1 MLIIK
6 GKSFFVRRTCLAVIS
21 VFLISAKVMAVDVSL
36 TPDNETVLTV
46 KSPKDTKN
54 SKVADKATEST
65 KNDPKP
71 VQVALPVTVV
81 EAKSAKNTK
90 TSKDADKAAESKK
103 NDPKPLQVA
112 RPAHPVDLFELP
124 DINIVSNTPVGNTG
138 LELKKIPGNV
148 QAVEDEEI
156 HRHEAFSLSDFMNR
170 RLESVNLNDVQN
182 NPYQPN
188 ITYRGFEASPLL
200 GTPIGI
206 SVFQDGVRINEPFGD
221 TVNWDLIPQIAIAS
235 MEMVPGSNPVF
246 GLNTLGGALSVRTK
260 SGVSHPGYHMQA
272 SGGSYGRQNYEAEIG
287 GSKDNFDWYVA
298 GNIFEDNGWRP
309 YSPSSVNQAFG
320 KVGWEN
326 ERTDLDLSFTFADN
340 SLQGVGP
347 TPENMLQQKWTS
359 IYTAPDITDHTMY
372 FVNLKGAHF
381 ITDKLQVS
389 GNAYN
394 RNNKSNSSNGNTNEA
409 CEEDFTLTTC
419 EYDAGNLI
427 DSGSIGTSLTQE
439 NGTGVNLQTT
449 SDYKVM
455 NHDNQLTVGGGYNY
469 GNTNFTAGE
478 QDAVFNESH
487 YENATEPVDT
497 TVSINGQNAYT
508 NLFATNT
515 FSVFDWLHTT
525 ASMNYV
531 LAKVRTADKMPP
543 SDTGTTLN
551 GNHSFARI
559 NPSAGLTFNP
569 LDAFSL
575 DTPLKELT
583 TYFNYNEGFRV
594 PTALELSCADKD
606 APCSLPNSFV
616 SDPPLEAVVSHT
628 YEVGARGNFNEA
640 LKWNFALY
648 QTQTTND
655 ILFISSTNATTG
667 FFQNVGGTQRQG
679 AEFGMSGL
687 VFESLNWYVSYGF
700 VDATYLTTEELS
712 NGLQDGSTNLVTP
725 GKRMP
730 SIPQNT
736 FKFGSEYEV
745 FRNGFFGG
753 DLQYVSSQYARG
765 DDQNQYAQIS
775 GYAVVNLNARYVV
788 TKNIE
793 LYAMGRNIFDN
804 HYASFGQIGQNA
816 FQDDALTT
824 FKGPG
829 APATGYAGVR
839 VHWD

>member
-6 GKSFFVRRTCLAVIS
+6 GKSFFVRKTCLAVIS

-46 KSPKDTKN
+46 KSPKDTKT

-65 KNDPKP
+65 
-71 VQVALPVTVV
+71 
-81 EAKSAKNTK
+81 
-90 TSKDADKAAESKK
+90 K

-394 RNNKSNSSNGNTNEA
+394 RNNKSTSSNGNTNES
-409 CEEDFTLTTC
+409 CVNDFTLTTC
-419 EYDAGNLI
+419 NAEVDPTLPPI
-427 DSGSIGTSLTQE
+427 MVDSGSIGTSLTQE

-469 GNTNFTAGE
+469 GNTNFTSGE
-478 QDAVFNESH
+478 QDAVFNESY

-594 PTALELSCADKD
+594 PTALELSCADEA

>member
-6 GKSFFVRRTCLAVIS
+6 GKSFFVSRTCLAVIS

-46 KSPKDTKN
+46 KSPKDTKT

-71 VQVALPVTVV
+71 VQVG
-81 EAKSAKNTK
+81 
-90 TSKDADKAAESKK
+90 
-103 NDPKPLQVA
+103 

-260 SGVSHPGYHMQA
+260 SGVSHPGYHAQA

-287 GSKDNFDWYVA
+287 GSKGNLDWYVA

-326 ERTDLDLSFTFADN
+326 ERTDLDFSFTFADN

-409 CEEDFTLTTC
+409 CDEDFTLRTC
-419 EYDAGNLI
+419 KDADGNTI

-469 GNTNFTAGE
+469 GNTNFTSGE
-478 QDAVFNESH
+478 QDAVFNESY

-594 PTALELSCADKD
+594 PTALELSCADEA

>member
-1 MLIIK
+1 
-6 GKSFFVRRTCLAVIS
+6 
-21 VFLISAKVMAVDVSL
+21 MAVDVSL

-54 SKVADKATEST
+54 SKVVDKATESK
-65 KNDPKP
+65 KNDPKS

-81 EAKSAKNTK
+81 EAKSPKNTK
-90 TSKDADKAAESKK
+90 TSKVADKAAESKK
-103 NDPKPLQVA
+103 NDPKPVQVA

-260 SGVSHPGYHMQA
+260 SGVSHPGYHVQA

-287 GSKDNFDWYVA
+287 GSKGNLDWYVA

-347 TPENMLQQKWTS
+347 TPENMLQQNWTS
-359 IYTAPDITDHTMY
+359 IYTAPDITEHTMY

-394 RNNKSNSSNGNTNEA
+394 RNNRSYSSNGNTNEHCDGA
-409 CEEDFTLTTC
+409 FTLTTC
-419 EYDAGNLI
+419 EDDVGNLI

-469 GNTNFTAGE
+469 GNTNFIVGE
-478 QDAVFNESH
+478 QNAVFNESH

-497 TVSINGQNAYT
+497 TVSINGQNTYT
-508 NLFATNT
+508 NVFATNT
-515 FSVFDWLHTT
+515 FSVFDWLHTN
-525 ASMNYV
+525 ASMNWMHANV
-531 LAKVRTADKMPP
+531 QTIDKIGTA
-543 SDTGTTLN
+543 LN
-551 GNHSFARI
+551 GNNTYARV

-569 LDAFSL
+569 LDALSL
-575 DTPLKELT
+575 NTPLKELT

-594 PTALELSCADKD
+594 PTALELSCADEA

-616 SDPPLEAVVSHT
+616 SDPPLQAVVSHT
-628 YEVGARGNFNEA
+628 LEVGARGNFSEA

-655 ILFISSTNATTG
+655 ILFVSSTNPTTG
-667 FFQNVGGTQRQG
+667 YFQNVGGTQRQG
-679 AEFGMSGL
+679 GEFGMSGL
-687 VFESLNWYVSYGF
+687 VLESLNWYVSYGF
-700 VDATYLTTEELS
+700 VEATYQSTEELS

>member
-1 MLIIK
+1 
-6 GKSFFVRRTCLAVIS
+6 
-21 VFLISAKVMAVDVSL
+21 MAVDVSL
-36 TPDNETVLTV
+36 TPDNETVLTL
-46 KSPKDTKN
+46 KSTKDTKTSKVADN
-54 SKVADKATEST
+54 ATESKKNDSKSVQVPLPVTVVEAKSTKNTKTSKVADKATESK

-71 VQVALPVTVV
+71 V
-81 EAKSAKNTK
+81 
-90 TSKDADKAAESKK
+90 
-103 NDPKPLQVA
+103 QVA

-347 TPENMLQQKWTS
+347 TPENMLQQNWTS

-409 CEEDFTLTTC
+409 CHENFTLTTC
-419 EYDAGNLI
+419 EDEFGNLI

-478 QDAVFNESH
+478 QSAVFNESQ

-497 TVSINGQNAYT
+497 TVSINGQNTYT
-508 NLFATNT
+508 NVFATNT
-515 FSVFDWLHTT
+515 FSVFDWLHTNASLNWMHANVQTIDKIGT
-525 ASMNYV
+525 A
-531 LAKVRTADKMPP
+531 
-543 SDTGTTLN
+543 LN
-551 GNHSFARI
+551 GNNTYARV

-569 LDAFSL
+569 LDALSL
-575 DTPLKELT
+575 NTPLKELT

-594 PTALELSCADKD
+594 PTALELSCADEA

-616 SDPPLEAVVSHT
+616 SDPPLAAVVSHT

-655 ILFISSTNATTG
+655 ILFVSSTNPTTG
-667 FFQNVGGTQRQG
+667 YFQNVGGTQRQG
-679 AEFGMSGL
+679 GEFGMSGL
-687 VFESLNWYVSYGF
+687 VLESLNWYVSYGF
-700 VDATYLTTEELS
+700 VEATYQSTEELS

>member
-1 MLIIK
+1 
-6 GKSFFVRRTCLAVIS
+6 
-21 VFLISAKVMAVDVSL
+21 
-36 TPDNETVLTV
+36 
-46 KSPKDTKN
+46 
-54 SKVADKATEST
+54 
-65 KNDPKP
+65 
-71 VQVALPVTVV
+71 
-81 EAKSAKNTK
+81 
-90 TSKDADKAAESKK
+90 
-103 NDPKPLQVA
+103 
-112 RPAHPVDLFELP
+112 
-124 DINIVSNTPVGNTG
+124 
-138 LELKKIPGNV
+138 
-148 QAVEDEEI
+148 
-156 HRHEAFSLSDFMNR
+156 
-170 RLESVNLNDVQN
+170 
-182 NPYQPN
+182 
-188 ITYRGFEASPLL
+188 
-200 GTPIGI
+200 
-206 SVFQDGVRINEPFGD
+206 
-221 TVNWDLIPQIAIAS
+221 
-235 MEMVPGSNPVF
+235 
-246 GLNTLGGALSVRTK
+246 
-260 SGVSHPGYHMQA
+260 
-272 SGGSYGRQNYEAEIG
+272 
-287 GSKDNFDWYVA
+287 
-298 GNIFEDNGWRP
+298 
-309 YSPSSVNQAFG
+309 
-320 KVGWEN
+320 
-326 ERTDLDLSFTFADN
+326 
-340 SLQGVGP
+340 
-347 TPENMLQQKWTS
+347 
-359 IYTAPDITDHTMY
+359 MY

-394 RNNKSNSSNGNTNEA
+394 RNNRSYSSNGNTNEA
-409 CEEDFTLTTC
+409 CDGAFTLTTC
-419 EYDAGNLI
+419 TDVGGNLI

-469 GNTNFTAGE
+469 GNTNFIVGE
-478 QDAVFNESH
+478 QNAVFNESH

-497 TVSINGQNAYT
+497 TVSINGQNTYT
-508 NLFATNT
+508 NVFATNT
-515 FSVFDWLHTT
+515 FSVFDWLHTN
-525 ASMNYV
+525 ASMNWMHANV
-531 LAKVRTADKMPP
+531 QTTDKIGTA
-543 SDTGTTLN
+543 LN
-551 GNHSFARI
+551 GNNTYARV

-569 LDAFSL
+569 LDALSL
-575 DTPLKELT
+575 NTPLKELT

-594 PTALELSCADKD
+594 PTALELSCADEA

-616 SDPPLEAVVSHT
+616 SDPPLQAVVSHT
-628 YEVGARGNFNEA
+628 LEVGARGNFSEA

-655 ILFISSTNATTG
+655 ILFVSSTNPTTG
-667 FFQNVGGTQRQG
+667 YFQNVGGTQRQG
-679 AEFGMSGL
+679 GEFGMSGL

-700 VDATYLTTEELS
+700 VDATYQSTEELS